1 MAALGRARALLLSL
15 GGPLRDSNA
24 GLARKVASGRVR
36 SAPSLRDVDLTRSEL
51 ATLAQALN
59 EILNGPEA
67 IEDWELQ
74 TRVGVDRD
82 EAKRLLRRLLDTV
95 RSAG

>member
-1 MAALGRARALLLSL
+1 
-15 GGPLRDSNA
+15 
-24 GLARKVASGRVR
+24 
-36 SAPSLRDVDLTRSEL
+36 VDWTRSEL

-59 EILNGPEA
+59 EVLNGPEA
-67 IEDWELQ
+67 IEDWEFQ

-82 EAKRLLRRLLDTV
+82 EAKRLLHRLLDTL